1 MGLFYR
7 PAEISHRTQISVF
20 PAKGCFFQACQG
32 HTQDLSSLYWR
43 LSSLKKNMSLWVDK
57 YRPIELDQC
66 EHVNAG
72 VANHLKQLVKDGDCP
87 HCASVCSVLLLLM
100 VGISNR
106 PCFVLLAFQKFLFL
120 FFFNFAFVALLT
132 QLFVTLTD
140 VFSSSLYLLRSVI
153 LRSAGFWE
161 EIARP
166 RAFEHDFWP
175 RRSQD
180 ESRTENVENRRDV
193 DEKN

>member
-1 MGLFYR
+1 
-7 PAEISHRTQISVF
+7 
-20 PAKGCFFQACQG
+20 
-32 HTQDLSSLYWR
+32 
-43 LSSLKKNMSLWVDK
+43 
-57 YRPIELDQC
+57 
-66 EHVNAG
+66 
-72 VANHLKQLVKDGDCP
+72 
-87 HCASVCSVLLLLM
+87 
-100 VGISNR
+100 
-106 PCFVLLAFQKFLFL
+106 VLLAFQKFLFL

-140 VFSSSLYLLRSVI
+140 SLYLLRSVI
-153 LRSAGFWE
+153 LRSAGLWE

-193 DEKN
+193 YEKN